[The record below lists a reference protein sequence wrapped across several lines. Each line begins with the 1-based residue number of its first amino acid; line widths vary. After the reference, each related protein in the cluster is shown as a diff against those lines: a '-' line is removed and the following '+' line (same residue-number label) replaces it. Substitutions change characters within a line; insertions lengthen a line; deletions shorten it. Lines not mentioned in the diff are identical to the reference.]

1 MSHGTIA
8 AAEAAS
14 YLSISKDQLYRLARS
29 GALPHTRVG
38 RKFRFRMEDIAAY
51 RSQHPPRV
59 DHALSSSQELFVK
72 VFDATPHAISISTLS
87 EGRLLDVNESLL
99 RLTGYS
105 REEIVGRTTVE
116 INIYSNIED
125 RSRIRQILMER
136 GAISDLEINFRIKSG
151 EVLLGLLSAEVLE
164 FAGEK
169 CVLAT
174 VTDITERKRFEQ
186 RLAAQYAVTRVL
198 SESNTLGEATPRLL
212 QIICETLG
220 WAIGALWRVDN
231 NTGLARCVEMWHAE
245 AVATG
250 EFERMSRTIE
260 LEKGVGIPGRVWA
273 EARPAWVADV
283 AVDKNFSRARAADH
297 EGLHGAVGFPVLIRG
312 EVLGVIEFFSPEI
325 RQPDKDMIE
334 MMSTV
339 GNQIGQFIER
349 KRAEA
354 ALHETNQTL
363 QALIQASPV
372 AIINLNPQGIVEIWN
387 PAAERI
393 YGWSEQEVK
402 GRPLPTVPAD
412 REEQY
417 RRDHREASRGVI
429 FNGLETQRRRK
440 DGTLIDVSIST
451 APLRNASGEVT
462 SVVALVTDI
471 TERKRAESALRE
483 SEDRFRT
490 VAETASDAI
499 IMIDEQSTIVFI
511 NPAAE
516 IIFGYAVEEM
526 RGKQLTMLMPEY
538 LRHIHRQSLNR
549 YIETGEKHI
558 SWRAVELPGLRKDG
572 REIPLEL
579 SFGDFIREG
588 HHFFT
593 GIARD
598 ISKRKELETALRMRA
613 EELAEA
619 NRIKDEFLATLSH
632 EMRTPLTSI
641 LGWAHLL
648 QTGNLDE
655 GVTKRGLEAIQRNAK
670 SQAQL
675 IEELLDVS
683 RVISGKMHLEVQPI
697 NLASVMEAA
706 IDGLRPAAEAKGV
719 EVTAV
724 LDRSLIVNGDPDRL
738 QQVIWN
744 LLSNS
749 IKFTTAKGKIELQL
763 VCALDADEAQ
773 IIVKDTGIGISPDFL
788 PHVFDRF
795 RQADST
801 STRSYG
807 GLGLGLAL
815 VRHMVE
821 MHGGQVRADSAGLG
835 LGATFTVQLPLIDG
849 AGSTGRRTPVLRVA
863 DHPSTDDCDEQE
875 LKGLRVLIVDDEEDA
890 RDLIRTVLMQCGA
903 ETLTASS
910 AVEALSVIE
919 KERPDVLV
927 CDIGM
932 PGEDGYTLIG
942 RVRELAAGRGGNVPA
957 VALTAYA
964 REEDRRRALGA
975 GFQVHVSKPIEPSEL
990 VQVVARLAGRV
1001 RPI

>member
-51 RSQHPPRV
+51 RAQHPPRV
-59 DHALSSSQELFVK
+59 DHALASSQELFVK
-72 VFDATPHAISISTLS
+72 VFDATPHAISISTLT
-87 EGRLLDVNESLL
+87 EGRLLDVNDSLL

-105 REEIVGRTTVE
+105 RAEIIGRTVVE
-116 INIYSNIED
+116 INIYSNAED
-125 RSRIRQILMER
+125 RALIRQILLER
-136 GAISDLEINFRIKSG
+136 GAITDLEIGFRIKSG
-151 EVLLGLLSAEVLE
+151 EALIGLLSAEVIE
-164 FAGEK
+164 FGGEK

-174 VTDITERKRFEQ
+174 VTDITARRRFEQ
-186 RLAAQYAVTRVL
+186 RLDAQYAVTRIL
-198 SESNTLGEATPRLL
+198 SEANTLNEATPRLL
-212 QIICETLG
+212 QIICGTLG
-220 WAIGALWRVDN
+220 WAIGALWRVDS
-231 NTGLARCVEMWHAE
+231 TEGVARCVEMWRPQSFAS
-245 AVATG
+245 G
-250 EFERMSRTIE
+250 EFEAMTRTIA
-260 LEKGVGIPGRVWA
+260 LKKGVGMPGRVWA
-273 EARPAWVADV
+273 AAKPAWVADV
-283 AVDKNFSRARAADH
+283 AVDTNFPRARAADR
-297 EGLHGAVGFPVLIRG
+297 EGLHGAVGFPVTIKG
-312 EVLGVIEFFSPEI
+312 EVLGVLEFFSPEI
-325 RQPDKDMIE
+325 RQPDQDMIE
-334 MMSTV
+334 MMTTV
-339 GNQIGQFIER
+339 GNQLGQFIDR
-349 KRAEA
+349 RRAEA

-372 AIINLNPQGIVEIWN
+372 AIINLDPQGIVEIWN

-412 REEQY
+412 REEEY
-417 RRDHREASRGVI
+417 RRDHRDASRGVI
-429 FNGLETQRRRK
+429 FNGLETRRRRK

-471 TERKRAESALRE
+471 TERKRAEAALRE

-516 IIFGYAVEEM
+516 SIFGYAVEEM
-526 RGKQLTMLMPEY
+526 SGKELTMLIPEY

-549 YIETGEKHI
+549 YVLTGEKHT

-579 SFGDFIREG
+579 SFGEFIREG
-588 HHFFT
+588 RHFFT

-598 ISKRKELETALRMRA
+598 ISKRKELETALRLRA

-648 QTGNLDE
+648 QTGNLDA
-655 GVTKRGLEAIQRNAK
+655 GVAARGLEAIQRNAK

-675 IEELLDVS
+675 IEDLLDVS
-683 RVISGKMHLEVQPI
+683 RVISGKLRLEVQPI
-697 NLASVMEAA
+697 NLASVIEAA
-706 IDGLRPAAEAKGV
+706 IDAVRPAADAKGV
-719 EVTAV
+719 ELTAM
-724 LDRSLIVNGDPDRL
+724 LDRSPIVNGDPDRL

-749 IKFTTAKGKIELQL
+749 IKFTAATGRIELQL
-763 VCALDADEAQ
+763 VRAPDAREAQ

-801 STRSYG
+801 STRNYG

-821 MHGGQVRADSAGLG
+821 MHGGHVRADSAGTG
-835 LGATFTVQLPLIDG
+835 MGATFTVQLPVIAS
-849 AGSTGRRTPVLRVA
+849 AGVAGRRAPALRLT
-863 DHPSTDDCDEQE
+863 DHPSTDDCVEQE

-890 RDLIRTVLMQCGA
+890 RDLVSTVLRQCGA
-903 ETLTASS
+903 ETLQASS
-910 AVEALSVIE
+910 VGEALFAIE
-919 KERPDVLV
+919 EERPDVLV

-942 RVRELAAGRGGNVPA
+942 RVRALTLERGGGVPA

-964 REEDRRRALGA
+964 REEDRRRALSA
-975 GFQVHVSKPIEPSEL
+975 GFQVHVSKPIKPSQL
-990 VQVVARLAGRV
+990 VRVVARLAGRI
-1001 RPI
+1001 RQD